1 MDENNKKILILDDEF
16 IQAVSSDQF
25 SKLPNETRK
34 FFLNSIGS
42 ADNKEESGG
51 IMGKFF
57 GYKKEDAAM
66 NIAFMVCVLLTV
78 VGIICMAM
86 GNEQWN
92 IIITGIMTTVG
103 YIFGRGS
110 KD

>member
-1 MDENNKKILILDDEF
+1 MDSLNTSPIKEDGLSSLADPEVFNGLSEMNQRQIIAGLAHREKNN
-16 IQAVSSDQF
+16 
-25 SKLPNETRK
+25 
-34 FFLNSIGS
+34 
-42 ADNKEESGG
+42 GG

-57 GYKKEDAAM
+57 GNKKENAAM
-66 NIAFMVCVLLTV
+66 NIAFMVCILLIII
-78 VGIICMAM
+78 GIICMVT

-92 IIITGIMTTVG
+92 LIITGIMTTVG

>member
-1 MDENNKKILILDDEF
+1 MNDKHDNMIIADNIKDVLSSNGFSDLSEENQKI
-16 IQAVSSDQF
+16 V
-25 SKLPNETRK
+25 
-34 FFLNSIGS
+34 LNSMS
-42 ADNKEESGG
+42 PDKEESGG

-57 GYKKEDAAM
+57 GHKKENAAM